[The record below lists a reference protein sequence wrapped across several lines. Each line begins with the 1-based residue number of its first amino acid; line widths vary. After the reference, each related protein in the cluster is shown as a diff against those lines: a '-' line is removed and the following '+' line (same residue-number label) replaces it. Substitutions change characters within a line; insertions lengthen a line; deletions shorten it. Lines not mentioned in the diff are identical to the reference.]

1 MSEVWDYQIRA
12 TLSDRAAEL
21 VREKQ
26 EAPELEPLIATATRH
41 KAIIVSQY
49 DAFAHYVTEAE
60 KNGEQDY
67 PLYKWTRTT
76 IEDPVKAA
84 KHKKIVTFYVGGEE
98 VYPLAAAEA
107 LEADLQKLVGGGL
120 VEKIAK
126 YDTNPAN
133 NPQPPA
139 HLQG

>member
-12 TLSDRAAEL
+12 TISDSAAAL
-21 VREKQ
+21 VREAR
-26 EAPELEPLIATATRH
+26 EAPELAPLTAAADRH

-49 DAFAHYVTEAE
+49 EAFAHYVAGAE
-60 KNGEQDY
+60 RNGEQDY
-67 PLYKWTRTT
+67 PLYKWTKAT
-76 IEDPVKAA
+76 IEDPIKAA

-98 VYPLAAAEA
+98 VCPKDAAEA
-107 LEADLQKLVGGGL
+107 LEADLLPLVGGGV
-120 VEKIAK
+120 VEGVNK

-139 HLQG
+139 HFQT

>member
-21 VREKQ
+21 TREER
-26 EAPELEPLIATATRH
+26 EAPELAPLFSTAARH
-41 KAIIVSQY
+41 KAVIVSQY
-49 DAFAHYVTEAE
+49 DAFAHYVAEAE
-60 KNGEQDY
+60 KNGEQDF
-67 PLYKWTRTT
+67 PLYKWTRAT

-84 KHKKIVTFYVGGEE
+84 KHRKIVTFYLDGEE
-98 VYPLAAAEA
+98 VYPRSAAEA
-107 LEADLQKLVGGGL
+107 LEADLQLLLRGGL
-120 VEKIAK
+120 IEKIAK